1 MSSRK
6 RNHSSMN
13 DDMDSQPPP
22 KRRRVSPRSQRS
34 QRYRKSQTQSQIPGI
49 QDAENNVFWQ
59 LLQQCKIRMYGN
71 TSKAIELDAAESI
84 EYYLQRKLMR
94 DRNKRKRFITK
105 FEEFMEYK
113 NGERLKQCLQA
124 TVPRKNNRTLFVSAA
139 WKNMSQINESE
150 LATISTRTQPSL
162 IRILLNVD
170 CLQEEVITF
179 LQDKLDEVI
188 MDEDEVELVLQI
200 LEQFKFL
207 DHLVGD
213 PQEFTKKLFDLLEIA
228 GSIDTQSSIINLF
241 DEIIHD
247 EQHEFVAIKLQQL
260 LERNPNLTEPIVGC
274 LSQLKIS
281 HDLKKKVEVFLLE
294 SLETSSLC
302 DLDIIIRYLLRTVDA
317 EDVQQVMTEMRQHI
331 PFDTE
336 YNHKI
341 LDAFK
346 QCIDIQKHVPVA
358 VLSVV
363 SDCNKNKLCCIDI
376 WLLFILYHKKRLLT
390 KIESLIIRKIEQQ
403 HINMKYIE
411 KAMDNADNKQCLI
424 EIFDAVLYLAQT
436 MLERKN
442 KCVSECGAALYKLLY
457 SAMNGHAYQHKLIS
471 SITSQIGSATSVEV
485 NNSLHLLLHLTQEN
499 QSIKLYQTP
508 VLLLMD
514 YMESFNKSQIR
525 LLYEIL
531 SLLSIH
537 IDSNN
542 QLQLANNLLN
552 LVTKQLGQS
561 GFIHQQ
567 QAGIIGCIQLIYCIS
582 TKVAV
587 IAENA
592 KEEAGNLVQKLIEA
606 SHHNSQLFATMCD
619 ELSLMIEHSRTY
631 KDGAVSWAQYSESH
645 EAFHPIHHSVLKEV
659 YDQISDYISTWC
671 LHDDDGSDSMVTQ
684 QSQYKRNGLEAQMW
698 LNLSGKRVNH
708 SRGNAIDS
716 EATEYTTDNDDESS
730 SSSSSTFIRITPLFV
745 AQDSEEMMWIFSPL
759 FRLFGILSNAHLGE
773 LNSIDSFLTASLL
786 MFNAEDLQT
795 ANMIDK
801 SKVTR
806 QIMGDSIFSAIN
818 CIRELLNMFCA
829 EYIEFCTNDGNNKS
843 QSCHSRRKRIE
854 ARLCHRLDHLV
865 CLQHSL
871 ETFMKLNLNK
881 QFLPSFIP
889 SQNKEETWLNSPPW
903 KRKLLF
909 DQKKKKKKLLL
920 DDDNSNDMVSSTD
933 EEEEEDDRNKNKK
946 KKKKS
951 KKKKKKKKKEPKAT
965 NKKKKKR
972 SPLTTITPYFRALD
986 LSVGVL
992 LQFEILDRN
1001 YYKRASRRLTLDHL
1015 TASPRSFDR
1024 MISLRAFHQ
1033 LLHDFCGKVIEIC
1046 ASQSARRGFA
1056 SKMSNAE
1063 SIASYTPCIVI
1074 QRYGFI
1080 FGYIAQQMNELIA
1093 FVAVI
1098 GDTLAAEGEHKHYE
1112 TLPPLIQDC
1121 FCIFIECLT
1130 KLFKYKQFELA
1141 CNRHTFDIL
1150 LKHLCPPND
1159 DDSSFTSHAIGL
1171 IRMMQTICDYVED
1184 INVATKIVCLVD
1196 LIMKN
1201 TRFDKAMRS
1210 DYSVKI
1216 TSMCDGM
1223 MRGSIGDAFLF
1234 QIKNASN
1241 VGQLVSLYLKHCRD
1255 ETRSLQQIGAW
1266 YKAFNKIED
1275 RAVNEWHALLTK
1287 KTMIHFVRP
1296 ILECI
1301 TNCYSAAKIQGDI
1314 ELKFHIKCISHLQEV
1329 VLLINQINQPKT
1341 SGYLMQYACA
1351 MFTKAIAKM
1360 SKMKSF
1366 HSLQHVVNHLDRVE
1380 TVGRRLQRTIANIQE
1395 SVGSFKSE
1403 SINKQWAKVADK
1415 CPKLTKC
1422 LDDLVL
1428 KAKTYV
1434 HQQGLAHCL
1443 EIRSI
1448 KKSFGGGGGHE
1459 NAAYDEIQRHKKKKY
1474 NKKMMVKKK
1483 KKRGRRRKRGK
1494 NDDDDEQMMDEDGD
1508 DDDDEEEESEED
1520 DDDYDDEQSEEE
1532 SDSD

>member
-909 DQKKKKKKLLL
+909 DQKKKKKKKLLF

-951 KKKKKKKKKEPKAT
+951 KKKKLTDSDDDNADEEEIVSTEPKRKKRKLNDESIKREKRIKHEISNVKSEIDTAPSEYNESSLEYKMYTELQIWKNMTHAPLNMKQIKEILSNLEHVFSEKDLEIERIIGQHQFRKYGKELMKEIHRVHIEHKKKNKGNAHVGHVIHNNYNVT
-965 NKKKKKR
+965 NVYHQYMNQPQTDEKNVSQSLKIETKTKQR
-972 SPLTTITPYFRALD
+972 EITPIKIA
-986 LSVGVL
+986 
-992 LQFEILDRN
+992 Q
-1001 YYKRASRRLTLDHL
+1001 
-1015 TASPRSFDR
+1015 
-1024 MISLRAFHQ
+1024 SLR
-1033 LLHDFCGKVIEIC
+1033 K
-1046 ASQSARRGFA
+1046 R
-1056 SKMSNAE
+1056 
-1063 SIASYTPCIVI
+1063 
-1074 QRYGFI
+1074 
-1080 FGYIAQQMNELIA
+1080 
-1093 FVAVI
+1093 
-1098 GDTLAAEGEHKHYE
+1098 
-1112 TLPPLIQDC
+1112 
-1121 FCIFIECLT
+1121 
-1130 KLFKYKQFELA
+1130 
-1141 CNRHTFDIL
+1141 
-1150 LKHLCPPND
+1150 
-1159 DDSSFTSHAIGL
+1159 
-1171 IRMMQTICDYVED
+1171 
-1184 INVATKIVCLVD
+1184 
-1196 LIMKN
+1196 
-1201 TRFDKAMRS
+1201 
-1210 DYSVKI
+1210 
-1216 TSMCDGM
+1216 
-1223 MRGSIGDAFLF
+1223 
-1234 QIKNASN
+1234 
-1241 VGQLVSLYLKHCRD
+1241 
-1255 ETRSLQQIGAW
+1255 
-1266 YKAFNKIED
+1266 
-1275 RAVNEWHALLTK
+1275 
-1287 KTMIHFVRP
+1287 
-1296 ILECI
+1296 
-1301 TNCYSAAKIQGDI
+1301 
-1314 ELKFHIKCISHLQEV
+1314 
-1329 VLLINQINQPKT
+1329 
-1341 SGYLMQYACA
+1341 
-1351 MFTKAIAKM
+1351 
-1360 SKMKSF
+1360 KSP
-1366 HSLQHVVNHLDRVE
+1366 
-1380 TVGRRLQRTIANIQE
+1380 
-1395 SVGSFKSE
+1395 SFKSSFCPASRVNCNDYVPPTAPPPRQRE
-1403 SINKQWAKVADK
+1403 KDRERRNTEPMYNNNNNNNNKQRNVY
-1415 CPKLTKC
+1415 
-1422 LDDLVL
+1422 VL
-1428 KAKTYV
+1428 SLSSSA
-1434 HQQGLAHCL
+1434 
-1443 EIRSI
+1443 S
-1448 KKSFGGGGGHE
+1448 SSSSS
-1459 NAAYDEIQRHKKKKY
+1459 
-1474 NKKMMVKKK
+1474 
-1483 KKRGRRRKRGK
+1483 
-1494 NDDDDEQMMDEDGD
+1494 MD
-1508 DDDDEEEESEED
+1508 EESED
-1520 DDDYDDEQSEEE
+1520 DTRTKRNDFDYPDSSDDGISPKSVASEALLVKQVRQNRKTA
-1532 SDSD
+1532 SLRTAKRKLNFQ